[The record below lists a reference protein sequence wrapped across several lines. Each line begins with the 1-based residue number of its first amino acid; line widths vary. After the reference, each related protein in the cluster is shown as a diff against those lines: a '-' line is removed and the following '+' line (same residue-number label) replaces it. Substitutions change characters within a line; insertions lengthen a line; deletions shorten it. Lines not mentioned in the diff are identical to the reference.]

1 MDAQRCWEHVDLI
14 IDFMDKGFR
23 FLAPEEVTDEVNQSQ
38 KDALY
43 DDSAIEEDE
52 KAFVKL

>member
-43 DDSAIEEDE
+43 DD
-52 KAFVKL
+52 

>member
-1 MDAQRCWEHVDLI
+1 
-14 IDFMDKGFR
+14 MDKGFR

-43 DDSAIEEDE
+43 DDPAIEEDE